1 MRKLFLSLI
10 IALITG
16 ASALAQNVIDPELQT
31 ILNQKNDEKI
41 SINIIFK
48 AQLDRADLRER
59 SNQYSDKETKRQAVI
74 KELKNF
80 SAETQ
85 HEVFSII
92 KSSESKNEVTNVVSH
107 WLTNAITCT
116 ATKDVIE
123 ELAKRDDILLIGY
136 NG

>member
-1 MRKLFLSLI
+1 MRKLFLCLI

-16 ASALAQNVIDPELQT
+16 VSTLAQNVIDPELQT

-48 AQLDRADLRER
+48 AQLDRADLKER
-59 SNQYSDKETKRQAVI
+59 SNQYLDKETKRQAVI

-85 HEVFSII
+85 HEVLSMI
-92 KSSESKNEVTNVVSH
+92 K
-107 WLTNAITCT
+107 
-116 ATKDVIE
+116 
-123 ELAKRDDILLIGY
+123 
-136 NG
+136 